1 MHRVQKLLSN
11 YGFCSRRK
19 AEELIKQG
27 RVRVN
32 KKTIT
37 IGDQAKD
44 TDKIYVD
51 DVLIKKPNKVYLI
64 FHKPMGCVT
73 ALTDQYR
80 KTIMDYIH
88 IKERVF
94 PVGRLDHN
102 SSGLLILTNDGDFAN
117 KIAHPRFETKKT
129 YLAKL
134 DKPVK
139 HEIPL
144 LEQGV
149 EVDRRKVKARVKKI
163 NPRTIE
169 ITIHEGRHKIV
180 KRLLKAVGFRVQ
192 SLKRIRIGNLRLGR
206 LKPGEYKFLKKE
218 DIDKIFS
225 RKA

>member
-37 IGDQAKD
+37 IGDQASEKD
-44 TDKIYVD
+44 NIYVD
-51 DVLIKKPNKVYLI
+51 DVLIQKPKKIYLM

-88 IKERVF
+88 VDERVF

-102 SSGLLILTNDGDFAN
+102 ASGLLLLTNDGDFAQ
-117 KIAHPRFETKKT
+117 KISHPRFETKKT
-129 YLAKL
+129 YLVGL
-134 DKPVK
+134 DHPIKDETIWLQKGIV
-139 HEIPL
+139 I
-144 LEQGV
+144 
-149 EVDRRKVKARVKKI
+149 DRRRVRAKVRKI
-163 NPRTIE
+163 NPKTIE

-180 KRLLKAVGFRVQ
+180 KRLLKQVGFRVT
-192 SLKRIRIGNLRLGR
+192 SLKRIRIGNLRLGN
-206 LKPGEYKFLKKE
+206 LKAGDYKVLKEEELKKVF
-218 DIDKIFS
+218 D
-225 RKA
+225 